1 MATVVKDLEIPR
13 GRRQRRWW
21 FATRNAQGAGEGYGA
36 GWQSFGWLARR
47 HRSHPSLSSRCGLTG
62 VADGGAR
69 GTEAE
74 PDVAREL
81 QAARSDDL
89 FCPAL
94 LLFVP

>member
-13 GRRQRRWW
+13 RRRQRRWW

-47 HRSHPSLSSRCGLTG
+47 HRSHPSLSS
-62 VADGGAR
+62 GGAR

-74 PDVAREL
+74 PDVTREL

-89 FCPAL
+89 FCTAL